1 MGCLVMNSDLGRS
14 FRVKACPWWG
24 IPVLGIE
31 DRDCKRAVYTSLMVS
46 TNPRKLYSKYT
57 GDLEWNRRKK
67 YLHLFIYI
75 NNVRWLPNP
84 CSCGKSFNQH
94 GNLKIHVRTH
104 TGEKPYICEHCD
116 KSFTTQGWLNQHIRF
131 HTGERPYACEQCGK
145 SFNQQENLKIH
156 AGTHTREKPYACEH
170 CDKSFT
176 TQGWLNRHIR
186 THAGDKSYTC
196 EHCGK
201 SFDQEGNLMIHA
213 RTHTV
218 EKQ

>member
-1 MGCLVMNSDLGRS
+1 M
-14 FRVKACPWWG
+14 F
-24 IPVLGIE
+24 
-31 DRDCKRAVYTSLMVS
+31 S

-57 GDLEWNRRKK
+57 GIWNEIEGKK

-84 CSCGKSFNQH
+84 CS
-94 GNLKIHVRTH
+94 
-104 TGEKPYICEHCD
+104 
-116 KSFTTQGWLNQHIRF
+116 
-131 HTGERPYACEQCGK
+131 CGK